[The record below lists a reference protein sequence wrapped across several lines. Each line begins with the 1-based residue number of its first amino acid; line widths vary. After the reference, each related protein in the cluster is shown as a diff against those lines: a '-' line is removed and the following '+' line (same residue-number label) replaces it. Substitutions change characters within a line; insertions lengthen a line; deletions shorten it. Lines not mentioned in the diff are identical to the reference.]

1 MDHEIKQVEVEAYLY
16 SKQEPTPQQQ
26 ERLKQFLADK
36 YQKEVGIT
44 WKKDDTVA
52 DGFRMEVG
60 TSVYKWDL
68 AEIFD
73 WTPEGRSRQL
83 KQAIRAAISKN
94 ANVMPMIREAVQNF
108 TPSPEGEQVGTVLTV
123 GDGIATVS
131 GLPNAEYGEILV
143 FENGLKG
150 MILDL
155 KEEEIGC
162 VIFGDDA
169 DIMQGSTVRR
179 TGKVA
184 CRWAGPFWGV
194 WSTLWA
200 KPWTAAPPLRV
211 RTTIPLKHRLPAL
224 LTASP

>member
-1 MDHEIKQVEVEAYLY
+1 
-16 SKQEPTPQQQ
+16 
-26 ERLKQFLADK
+26 
-36 YQKEVGIT
+36 
-44 WKKDDTVA
+44 
-52 DGFRMEVG
+52 
-60 TSVYKWDL
+60 
-68 AEIFD
+68 
-73 WTPEGRSRQL
+73 
-83 KQAIRAAISKN
+83 
-94 ANVMPMIREAVQNF
+94 MPMIREAVQNF

-184 CRWAGPFWGV
+184 GMPVGRAFLGRVVNALGEAVDGAGRFPLSSSISSASRNSNTRSPAAAAD
-194 WSTLWA
+194 WSVCATC
-200 KPWTAAPPLRV
+200 
-211 RTTIPLKHRLPAL
+211 
-224 LTASP
+224 ASCDSGCVK

>member
-1 MDHEIKQVEVEAYLY
+1 M
-16 SKQEPTPQQQ
+16 
-26 ERLKQFLADK
+26 
-36 YQKEVGIT
+36 
-44 WKKDDTVA
+44 
-52 DGFRMEVG
+52 
-60 TSVYKWDL
+60 
-68 AEIFD
+68 
-73 WTPEGRSRQL
+73 
-83 KQAIRAAISKN
+83 
-94 ANVMPMIREAVQNF
+94 
-108 TPSPEGEQVGTVLTV
+108 GTVLTV

-184 CRWAGPFWGV
+184 GMPVGRAFLGRV
-194 WSTLWA
+194 VNALA
-200 KPWTAAPPLRV
+200 KPWTAAPPLRA
-211 RTTIPLKHRLPAL
+211 RTIIPLKCRLPAL

>member
-83 KQAIRAAISKN
+83 KQSIRAAISKN

-179 TGKVA
+179 TG
-184 CRWAGPFWGV
+184 
-194 WSTLWA
+194 
-200 KPWTAAPPLRV
+200 
-211 RTTIPLKHRLPAL
+211 
-224 LTASP
+224 